1 MKIRLM
7 KAAIKDLRETQAY
20 IAVDDPRAAKQVIL
34 RLQKAVELI
43 ATRPEIGRQNADGAA
58 REWSAPG
65 LPYVIPYRIVG
76 DVLEVVRVWH
86 TSRDRPEKW

>member
-7 KAAIKDLRETQAY
+7 KAAIRDLREAQAY
-20 IAVDDPRAAKQVIL
+20 IAVDSPAAARQVVL
-34 RLQKAVELI
+34 RLQKAVELV
-43 ATRPEIGRQNADGAA
+43 ASRPEIGRLSADKKM
-58 REWSAPG
+58 REWSVPG
-65 LPYVIPYRIVG
+65 LPYVIPYRVVG